1 MTEKD
6 TTPRSCAIP
15 ARITLGLFGDFH
27 TNLAVF
33 TFTSISGNSVDTRL
47 EGKIFNDLIYHV
59 NDMPVYTHTPSKK
72 GGHHSSSIL

>member
-1 MTEKD
+1 MTEKE

-15 ARITLGLFGDFH
+15 ARITLGLFGDFQ

-47 EGKIFNDLIYHV
+47 RETLALD
-59 NDMPVYTHTPSKK
+59 
-72 GGHHSSSIL
+72 